1 MNMDD
6 LIAHVAKSTDLT
18 QAKVREAISATFDG
32 ISAALAK
39 GEDLTVKGFGSFRIS
54 ERQARMGRN
63 PQTQE
68 PLHIAASKSV
78 AFKASKVLKDS
89 VNG

>member
-6 LIAHVAKSTDLT
+6 LITHVAKSTDIT
-18 QAKVREAISATFDG
+18 QAKAREAISATFDG

-68 PLHIAASKSV
+68 PLHIAASKSI